1 MTNKKITKTMRN
13 NDAIALLEGKT
24 APNGSTVAEVIAH
37 LRHENDLLAKK
48 NSGDSKKPTKAQQEN
63 EGHKAAI
70 LEFLSTVDKGITA
83 TDVMNGVGLSSNQK
97 AAALLRAMVN
107 EGTVIKVVEKGK
119 ALFSIAAVVEDGE
132 DEGSNPLP
140 L

>member
-13 NDAIALLEGKT
+13 IDAIALLEGKA

-63 EGHKAAI
+63 EGFKAQI
-70 LEFLSTVDKGITA
+70 LEFLSTMDKGVTA

-97 AAALLRAMVN
+97 AAALLRAMVS
-107 EGTVIKVVEKGK
+107 EGTVTKAVEKGK
-119 ALFSIAAVVEDGE
+119 ALFSIAATE
-132 DEGSNPLP
+132 DEGEGD
-140 L
+140 